1 MDANVKKKILR
12 KYPNWAKKI
21 RRVIVN
27 LYRPILHDR
36 SNSIFNQHPIA
47 YLMFAAFGWSA
58 YLVHIDSPDYY
69 IPFISMFC
77 VIPLSWI
84 YLKIQPQTWDE
95 MYDYEKDAFRQIWRK
110 SPTWN
115 P

>member
-1 MDANVKKKILR
+1 MNEKTLHKITK

-21 RRVIVN
+21 RRVIIN
-27 LYRPILHDR
+27 LYRPILHDK
-36 SNSIFNQHPIA
+36 SASKFNQHPIA
-47 YLMFAAFGWSA
+47 YLMFAAFCWSA

-69 IPFISMFC
+69 LPFLSMFS

-95 MYDYEKDAFRQIWRK
+95 MYDYEKEAFRQIWRK
-110 SPTWN
+110 HPTWK